1 MPRRDYPLT
10 ESAASVLLTDDEAF
24 DKLAAAVRRDA
35 EETLRQYDIQDKAT
49 LRDLYAVLRDLA
61 LLRGDGATALN
72 YDSRIRMATD
82 GLSSKL
88 LSGLIQDSVAMAMM
102 SGTVPGQRQ
111 VAYRESLSQ
120 QLAAMPWDTVR
131 RDIKAMKERAETP
144 NRPTLLTGMIQASI
158 DPIAEQ
164 TGSLTWQA
172 AADLISVRVYQRL
185 INGYQA
191 ETVAALDDYVRA
203 HLLTEPEIWSARSVA
218 LEADNGL
225 TPVLVAVW
233 DEGIDASLFRNAFQ
247 LAGRSPPAKSDAM
260 HGVDAIAAS
269 GNPAARLMTVR
280 YDASGNHT
288 VAPNVAARY
297 AANVRRIVDDLKAQH
312 VRVVNIS
319 WGDSLA
325 FIEQSLEAEG
335 IGNNVGER
343 KAIAKQAF
351 RAESVALASAIRGAP
366 EILFI
371 PAAGNAD
378 ANLDLASTI
387 PADID
392 LPNVLAVGAVD
403 QAGNETD
410 FTSYGKRVRVYAD
423 GFQLA
428 DVDGHRGKLAGTTV
442 AAPAGHQPRRQI
454 ARPRSIADPDRC
466 HPPDRRRRE
475 SIRRRQAPA
484 DRPEALD
491 RPGQTAGL
499 TENSRSSAPD
509 VVVHSALT
517 PFFRFRRLPPIVLR
531 IGSPCSAP
539 TPCPATGPRLASRH
553 WRICKSSFHG
563 ISKSRHCRLSLCMQP
578 RSATRTAWCRIAAV
592 IRRPFGSCINAT
604 ARNSIATYYA
614 WQAGPAKRKKCS
626 RTSGS
631 RSSTARIATNR
642 PRRSR
647 PGSSRSLIDARLT
660 AGGP

>member
-1 MPRRDYPLT
+1 MNRFSFSLAAAIALALAMPASFAADQAVPGARIVVHDRSDLPRRDYPLT

-24 DKLAAAVRRDA
+24 DKLAVAVRQDA
-35 EETLRQYDIQDKAT
+35 EETLSQYDIQDKAT

-61 LLRGDGATALN
+61 LLRGDGATALS
-72 YDSRIRMATD
+72 YDSRIRMAT
-82 GLSSKL
+82 GELSSKL
-88 LSGLIQDSVAMAMM
+88 LSGLIQDSVAMAIM

-203 HLLTEPEIWSARSVA
+203 HLRTEPEIWSARSVA

-247 LAGRSPPAKSDAM
+247 LAGRSAPAKSEAM
-260 HGVDAIAAS
+260 HGVDAIAAT

-280 YDASGNHT
+280 YDASDNHT
-288 VAPNVAARY
+288 ASKDVAPNVAARY

-378 ANLDLASTI
+378 PELDLASTI

-403 QAGNETD
+403 QAGNEAD
-410 FTSYGKRVRVYAD
+410 FTGYGKRVRVYAD
-423 GFQLA
+423 GFQVA
-428 DVDGHRGKLAGTTV
+428 SVDGHRGKLAGTTV
-442 AAPAGHQPRRQI
+442 AAPQVTNLAAKLLALDPSLTPTDVIRLIVDGASRSDDGKRLLIDPK
-454 ARPRSIADPDRC
+454 RSIALARP
-466 HPPDRRRRE
+466 
-475 SIRRRQAPA
+475 QA
-484 DRPEALD
+484 
-491 RPGQTAGL
+491 
-499 TENSRSSAPD
+499 
-509 VVVHSALT
+509 
-517 PFFRFRRLPPIVLR
+517 
-531 IGSPCSAP
+531 
-539 TPCPATGPRLASRH
+539 
-553 WRICKSSFHG
+553 
-563 ISKSRHCRLSLCMQP
+563 
-578 RSATRTAWCRIAAV
+578 
-592 IRRPFGSCINAT
+592 
-604 ARNSIATYYA
+604 
-614 WQAGPAKRKKCS
+614 
-626 RTSGS
+626 
-631 RSSTARIATNR
+631 
-642 PRRSR
+642 
-647 PGSSRSLIDARLT
+647 
-660 AGGP
+660 

>member
-1 MPRRDYPLT
+1 MNRFSLSLASAIALALAMPASFAADGAVPVVRLVVHDRSELPRHDYPLT
-10 ESAASVLLTDDEAF
+10 EPAASLLLTDDEAF
-24 DKLAAAVRRDA
+24 DKLAGVVREDT
-35 EETLRQYDIQDKAT
+35 EETLRHYDIQDKT
-49 LRDLYAVLRDLA
+49 ILRDFYAVLRDLA

-72 YDSRIRMATD
+72 YDSRIRMAT
-82 GLSSKL
+82 GELSSKL

-144 NRPTLLTGMIQASI
+144 NRPNLLTGMIQASI

-191 ETVAALDDYVRA
+191 ETVAALDDYVHA
-203 HLLTEPEIWSARSVA
+203 HMLTEPEIWSARSVT
-218 LEADNGL
+218 LEPDNGL

-247 LAGRSPPAKSDAM
+247 VAGKSPAAKSEAM
-260 HGVDAIAAS
+260 HGVDAIAAN

-280 YDASGNHT
+280 YDSPGNHP
-288 VAPNVAARY
+288 VPADFAPDVAARY

-335 IGNNVGER
+335 IGNNAGER
-343 KAIAKQAF
+343 KAMAKQAF

-366 EILFI
+366 DILFI
-371 PAAGNAD
+371 PAAGTVDTD
-378 ANLDLASTI
+378 ASLAATV

-403 QAGNETD
+403 QAGNEAD

-423 GFQLA
+423 GFQVA
-428 DVDGHRGKLAGTTV
+428 SVDGHRGKLAGTTI
-442 AAPAGHQPRRQI
+442 AAPQVTNLAAKLLALDPSLTPADVIRLIVDGASKSDDGKRLLIDPK
-454 ARPRSIADPDRC
+454 RSIALARP
-466 HPPDRRRRE
+466 
-475 SIRRRQAPA
+475 QA
-484 DRPEALD
+484 
-491 RPGQTAGL
+491 
-499 TENSRSSAPD
+499 
-509 VVVHSALT
+509 
-517 PFFRFRRLPPIVLR
+517 
-531 IGSPCSAP
+531 
-539 TPCPATGPRLASRH
+539 
-553 WRICKSSFHG
+553 
-563 ISKSRHCRLSLCMQP
+563 
-578 RSATRTAWCRIAAV
+578 
-592 IRRPFGSCINAT
+592 
-604 ARNSIATYYA
+604 
-614 WQAGPAKRKKCS
+614 
-626 RTSGS
+626 
-631 RSSTARIATNR
+631 
-642 PRRSR
+642 
-647 PGSSRSLIDARLT
+647 
-660 AGGP
+660 